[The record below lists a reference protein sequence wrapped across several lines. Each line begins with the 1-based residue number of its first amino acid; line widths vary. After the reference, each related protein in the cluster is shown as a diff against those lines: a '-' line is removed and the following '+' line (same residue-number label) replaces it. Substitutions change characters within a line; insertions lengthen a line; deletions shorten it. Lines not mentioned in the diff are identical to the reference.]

1 MEITGVIIPAMAAVI
16 FTVVTIMMFANMG
29 E

>member
-1 MEITGVIIPAMAAVI
+1 MGIEGVIIPAMAAVI
-16 FTVVTIMMFANMG
+16 FTVVTIMMFTNMG